1 MKNVIQEL
9 IDAKPTQPTG
19 EVMMEPKLLSECGD
33 VMVVDGTAGNQYQVA
48 IEPGEYLVVRAGA
61 TIGKA
66 SAHFTHPNVAAI
78 GKVIHEFKHYH
89 KNGSKSWSAR
99 AGMDF
104 IFVIPR
110 SAVKLLPE
118 KGYSYVPAEINGVKV
133 RFNVSGGTANGWTD
147 WLRTSVS
154 ISVNHK
160 IKDLKKLAEVAV
172 RNTPFEPMVIPV
184 LEPDREL
191 QWNRMAARL
200 TKGLVEKFASL
211 VAEGKRPV
219 VKLMPGFN
227 EKEGLSVSVIR
238 RRKRVNL
245 PPSPEGYK
253 RWENH
258 YNAGAVKSVVICAA
272 GTSCHIRL
280 KMNQIDWVATAAAN
294 GLAA

>member
-48 IEPGEYLVVRAGA
+48 IEPGKYLVVRAGA

-66 SAHFTHPNVAAI
+66 SAHFKHSNVAAT

-89 KNGSKSWSAR
+89 KDGGKSWSAR
-99 AGMDF
+99 AGVDY

-110 SAVKLLPE
+110 SAIKMLPE

-160 IKDLKKLAEVAV
+160 VKDLKKLADVAV
-172 RNTPFEPMVIPV
+172 RNTSFEPMVMKP

-200 TKGLVEKFASL
+200 TKNLVET
-211 VAEGKRPV
+211 VAKLAEEGKRQV
-219 VKLMPGFN
+219 IKLMPGFN
-227 EKEGLSVSVIR
+227 EKEGLSVAVSR

-245 PPSPEGYK
+245 PPSPEGWK
-253 RWENH
+253 RWENK
-258 YNAGAVKSVVICAA
+258 YNAGAVKSIVICVA
-272 GTSCHIRL
+272 GTSCHIRV
-280 KMNQIDWVATAAAN
+280 KVDQIDWVATAAAN